1 MKRVN
6 KKLAA
11 GIVMLSQTL
20 SGAAFAGSVTLAG
33 LAAELKLTM
42 QELNHEFN

>member
-6 KKLAA
+6 KRAA
-11 GIVMLSQTL
+11 CVFVLGQTL
-20 SGAAFAGSVTLAG
+20 SGTALAASVALAG
-33 LAAELKLTM
+33 IAAGLKLTM